1 MKRVRMEPMMKTT
14 ADGTAF
20 TAAAK
25 ADAPKPSAL
34 QKSKAVMGIR
44 GSDPTG
50 KKEKTNENALR
61 VAEVRF
67 FGLSGLKTIKLTMQ
81 LYQKAISEMINQ
93 MVIEED
99 FINAFLHLT
108 DTEST
113 FADHM
118 ELDSYF
124 RRQAAR
130 HASKAMS
137 VGLMQLVRSTM
148 DLVFGF
154 VDNETKNWVEAAVGR
169 DPMYVYSI

>member
-1 MKRVRMEPMMKTT
+1 
-14 ADGTAF
+14 
-20 TAAAK
+20 
-25 ADAPKPSAL
+25 
-34 QKSKAVMGIR
+34 
-44 GSDPTG
+44 
-50 KKEKTNENALR
+50 
-61 VAEVRF
+61 
-67 FGLSGLKTIKLTMQ
+67 
-81 LYQKAISEMINQ
+81 

-118 ELDSYF
+118 RLDSYF

-154 VDNETKNWVEAAVGR
+154 VDQECKNWVEAATGR
-169 DPMYVYSI
+169 DPL

>member
-1 MKRVRMEPMMKTT
+1 MSY
-14 ADGTAF
+14 AD
-20 TAAAK
+20 
-25 ADAPKPSAL
+25 
-34 QKSKAVMGIR
+34 V
-44 GSDPTG
+44 
-50 KKEKTNENALR
+50 
-61 VAEVRF
+61 
-67 FGLSGLKTIKLTMQ
+67 Q
-81 LYQKAISEMINQ
+81 LYQKALGEMINQ

-130 HASKAMS
+130 HASKGMS
-137 VGLMQLVRSTM
+137 VGMMQLVRSMM

-154 VDNETKNWVEAAVGR
+154 VELELKNWVEASCAK
-169 DPMYVYSI
+169 DPV

>member
-1 MKRVRMEPMMKTT
+1 
-14 ADGTAF
+14 
-20 TAAAK
+20 
-25 ADAPKPSAL
+25 
-34 QKSKAVMGIR
+34 
-44 GSDPTG
+44 
-50 KKEKTNENALR
+50 
-61 VAEVRF
+61 
-67 FGLSGLKTIKLTMQ
+67 
-81 LYQKAISEMINQ
+81 MINQ

-118 ELDSYF
+118 RLDSYF

-154 VDNETKNWVEAAVGR
+154 VDQECKNWVEAATGR
-169 DPMYVYSI
+169 DPMYVHSRLLTPDCSVHPPCLISSYGHLHVWGKK

>member
-1 MKRVRMEPMMKTT
+1 VPR
-14 ADGTAF
+14 
-20 TAAAK
+20 
-25 ADAPKPSAL
+25 KPCPSL
-34 QKSKAVMGIR
+34 KCVPYSHYYI
-44 GSDPTG
+44 PTSVH
-50 KKEKTNENALR
+50 NCS
-61 VAEVRF
+61 EVR
-67 FGLSGLKTIKLTMQ
+67 SAHNQ
-81 LYQKAISEMINQ
+81 LYQKALGEMINQ

-130 HASKAMS
+130 HASKGMS
-137 VGLMQLVRSTM
+137 VGMMQLVRSMM

-154 VDNETKNWVEAAVGR
+154 VELELKNWVEASCAK
-169 DPMYVYSI
+169 DPV

>member
-1 MKRVRMEPMMKTT
+1 MP
-14 ADGTAF
+14 
-20 TAAAK
+20 K
-25 ADAPKPSAL
+25 ASAL
-34 QKSKAVMGIR
+34 QKSKAAIGFR

-50 KKEKTNENALR
+50 KKEKSNENALR
-61 VAEVRF
+61 VAEVRQLAMF
-67 FGLSGLKTIKLTMQ
+67 WANQLTRQ

-130 HASKAMS
+130 HASKAIS
-137 VGLMQLVRSTM
+137 PGLMQLVRSTM

-169 DPMYVYSI
+169 DPV

>member
-1 MKRVRMEPMMKTT
+1 
-14 ADGTAF
+14 
-20 TAAAK
+20 
-25 ADAPKPSAL
+25 
-34 QKSKAVMGIR
+34 
-44 GSDPTG
+44 
-50 KKEKTNENALR
+50 
-61 VAEVRF
+61 
-67 FGLSGLKTIKLTMQ
+67 LTWVKQLTDQ

-130 HASKAMS
+130 HASKAIS
-137 VGLMQLVRSTM
+137 PGLMQLVRSTM

-169 DPMYVYSI
+169 DPV